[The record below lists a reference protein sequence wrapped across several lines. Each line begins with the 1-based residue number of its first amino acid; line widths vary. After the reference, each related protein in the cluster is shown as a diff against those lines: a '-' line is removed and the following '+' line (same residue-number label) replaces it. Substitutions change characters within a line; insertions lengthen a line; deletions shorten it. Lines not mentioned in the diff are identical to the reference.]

1 MDTEPI
7 GASSAEM
14 DQPTGAVAEIPA
26 RPIEIQTIAMVILF
40 VRIEPK
46 EKAEAHSDNDHGS
59 VHLGVRIAFLN
70 KVIDEPS
77 ADHDS

>member
-1 MDTEPI
+1 MPPNRLFARFTMELSMDTEPI

-46 EKAEAHSDNDHGS
+46 RKSRS
-59 VHLGVRIAFLN
+59 SFRQ
-70 KVIDEPS
+70 
-77 ADHDS
+77 